1 MKSFLL
7 KTIGVTVV
15 LAVAGGV
22 VLGVFLPL
30 HYSPVFP
37 FLLLF
42 AFCFTIISYHFQAG
56 RIKNKFSE
64 FTRIHM
70 VVTLIRLFSYSAIV
84 VGYLLFSGKNIVS
97 FVVIIALLYIIYTFL
112 ETRELTIISSD
123 KSK

>member
-7 KTIGVTVV
+7 KTIWLTVV

-22 VLGVFLPL
+22 VFGFFLP
-30 HYSPVFP
+30 HHFSPFSP

-64 FTRIHM
+64 FTRIHLLF
-70 VVTLIRLFSYSAIV
+70 TLIRLFAYSAIV
-84 VGYLLFSGKNIVS
+84 VGYLVFSGKNIVS
-97 FVVIIALLYIIYTFL
+97 FVVIIALLYIVYTFL

-123 KSK
+123 NSK